1 MSYIDHIRACNNAVL
16 GRFVPLL
23 VDEQRVGWLRPEFVA
38 KLSNWPE
45 VFEIAA
51 ESVSVLQELDDF
63 ESRTNA
69 MHSPLRAL
77 ATIGVIDGW
86 RDEPYPVMPNWGN
99 APLLQMERAAVPH
112 FGIRAWGVHMNG
124 FVRRE
129 DGLHIWVATRARDK
143 PTYPGMLDNT
153 VAGGQP
159 IGITPRD
166 NLIKECSEE
175 AGIPKLLSLQARPVG
190 VISYCHETLDGAKPD
205 QMFCYD
211 LEMPVDFTPFNMD
224 GEIDAFELWPIE
236 EVAERVRDSFD
247 FKFNCNLA
255 IIDFLIRHGILTP
268 ENEPDYVEIV
278 LGLRRPN

>member
-1 MSYIDHIRACNNAVL
+1 MSYLDHIRACNNAVL

-124 FVRRE
+124 FVRRV

-143 PTYPGMLDNT
+143 PPYPGMLDNT

-159 IGITPRD
+159 SHY
-166 NLIKECSEE
+166 K
-175 AGIPKLLSLQARPVG
+175 
-190 VISYCHETLDGAKPD
+190 H
-205 QMFCYD
+205 
-211 LEMPVDFTPFNMD
+211 
-224 GEIDAFELWPIE
+224 
-236 EVAERVRDSFD
+236 VRS
-247 FKFNCNLA
+247 A
-255 IIDFLIRHGILTP
+255 S
-268 ENEPDYVEIV
+268 
-278 LGLRRPN
+278 